1 MKTKNLK
8 EYSSVGSLYVS
19 KELLKFVNNEV
30 LKGTKIKPKNF
41 WSGFEKS
48 LQILKPKNEKL
59 IDLRE
64 SIQKKIDD
72 WHIQNKDNEFNL
84 TAYKKFLYSIDYLK
98 KEGKNFKIQT
108 ENVDEE
114 ISKTPGP
121 QLVVPIS
128 NARYALNA
136 ANARWGSLYDALYG
150 TDAIGSE
157 KLDNRYNP
165 VRGGKVINYCRN
177 FLDEIFPLKNASWKK
192 LSELKIFKHKLI
204 LKIGKKNYIFER

>member
-8 EYSSVGSLYVS
+8 EYKSVGSLYVS

-48 LQILKPKNEKL
+48 LHILKPKNEKL
-59 IDLRE
+59 IDIRE

-84 TAYKKFLYSIDYLK
+84 ATYKKFLYSINYLK

-136 ANARWGSLYDALYG
+136 ANARWGKF
-150 TDAIGSE
+150 I
-157 KLDNRYNP
+157 
-165 VRGGKVINYCRN
+165 
-177 FLDEIFPLKNASWKK
+177 
-192 LSELKIFKHKLI
+192 
-204 LKIGKKNYIFER
+204 

>member
-1 MKTKNLK
+1 MKIKNLK
-8 EYSSVGSLYVS
+8 EYTNVGSLHVS

-30 LKGTKIKPKNF
+30 LRGTKIKPKNF
-41 WSGFEKS
+41 WNGFEKS
-48 LQILKPKNEKL
+48 LHILKPKNEKL
-59 IDLRE
+59 IDLRV

-72 WHIQNKDNEFNL
+72 WHIKNKDKEFNL
-84 TAYKKFLYSIDYLK
+84 TEYKKFLYSINYLR

-136 ANARWGSLYDALYG
+136 ANAR
-150 TDAIGSE
+150 
-157 KLDNRYNP
+157 
-165 VRGGKVINYCRN
+165 
-177 FLDEIFPLKNASWKK
+177 
-192 LSELKIFKHKLI
+192 
-204 LKIGKKNYIFER
+204 

>member
-8 EYSSVGSLYVS
+8 EYTSVGSLYVS

-48 LQILKPKNEKL
+48 LHILKTKNEKL
-59 IDLRE
+59 IDIRE

-84 TAYKKFLYSIDYLK
+84 AAYKKFLYSIDYLK

-165 VRGGKVINYCRN
+165 V
-177 FLDEIFPLKNASWKK
+177 
-192 LSELKIFKHKLI
+192 LSVEEKS
-204 LKIGKKNYIFER
+204 

>member
-1 MKTKNLK
+1 MKIKNLK
-8 EYSSVGSLYVS
+8 EYTNVGSLHVS
-19 KELLKFVNNEV
+19 KELLKFVNIEV
-30 LKGTKIKPKNF
+30 LRGTKIKPKNF
-41 WSGFEKS
+41 WNGFEKS
-48 LQILKPKNEKL
+48 LHILKPKNEKL
-59 IDLRE
+59 IDLRV

-72 WHIQNKDNEFNL
+72 WHIKNKDKEFNL
-84 TAYKKFLYSIDYLK
+84 TEYKKFLYSINYLR

-165 VRGGKVINYCRN
+165 VRGGKVI
-177 FLDEIFPLKNASWKK
+177 K
-192 LSELKIFKHKLI
+192 
-204 LKIGKKNYIFER
+204 

>member
-1 MKTKNLK
+1 MKTTNLK
-8 EYSSVGSLYVS
+8 EYTSVGSLYVS

-41 WSGFEKS
+41 WNGFEKS
-48 LQILKPKNEKL
+48 LHTLKPKNEKL
-59 IDLRE
+59 IDIRE

-84 TAYKKFLYSIDYLK
+84 AVYKKFLYSINYLK

-136 ANARWGSLYDALYG
+136 CLLYTSPSPRDRL
-150 TDAIGSE
+150 
-157 KLDNRYNP
+157 
-165 VRGGKVINYCRN
+165 
-177 FLDEIFPLKNASWKK
+177 
-192 LSELKIFKHKLI
+192 LS
-204 LKIGKKNYIFER
+204 RMPSSA

>member
-8 EYSSVGSLYVS
+8 EYTNVGSLYVS

-30 LKGTKIKPKNF
+30 LRGTKIKPKNF

-48 LQILKPKNEKL
+48 LHILKPKNEKL
-59 IDLRE
+59 IDIRE
-64 SIQKKIDD
+64 SIEKKIDN
-72 WHIQNKDNEFNL
+72 WHIQNKDKEFNL
-84 TAYKKFLYSIDYLK
+84 AEYKKFLYSINYLK

-157 KLDNRYNP
+157 KL
-165 VRGGKVINYCRN
+165 
-177 FLDEIFPLKNASWKK
+177 
-192 LSELKIFKHKLI
+192 LSLI
-204 LKIGKKNYIFER
+204 HI